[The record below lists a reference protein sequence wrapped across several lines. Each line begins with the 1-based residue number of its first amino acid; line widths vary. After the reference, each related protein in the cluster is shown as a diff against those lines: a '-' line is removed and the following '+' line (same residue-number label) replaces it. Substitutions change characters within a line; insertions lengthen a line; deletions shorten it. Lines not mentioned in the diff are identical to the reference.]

1 MSPQATPLAEVFNPN
16 TAPNAERSPGHAW
29 AFCCLHGCQLDPGAS
44 CSEGYKSEINPT
56 LLANR
61 RTTLSWSRHRSLARV
76 QITHCDDEHLLRLN
90 SQEAS
95 LLVDACVLVVLAAE
109 TVPQGALNP
118 ELASLLATLFEHL
131 SPAMH

>member
-1 MSPQATPLAEVFNPN
+1 M
-16 TAPNAERSPGHAW
+16 
-29 AFCCLHGCQLDPGAS
+29 
-44 CSEGYKSEINPT
+44 
-56 LLANR
+56 
-61 RTTLSWSRHRSLARV
+61 